1 MSLLSQLKP
10 QAVTLAV
17 VIAVAAIAFS
27 LYERFFSDKAQLIK
41 VLEKQIKE
49 QEQHAAELEQE
60 LARLN
65 VEEQKRLEEIAAL
78 KSKIAD
84 VQEMITQREVN
95 LNEIKN
101 QFILLDEALDVIE
114 RRTRGARS
122 AHRVRAA
129 EPDSSARK

>member
-1 MSLLSQLKP
+1 MSLFSQLKP

-17 VIAVAAIAFS
+17 VIAAAAIAFS

-129 EPDSSARK
+129 EPDSSARR